1 MHFFYRQFSS
11 YPHGYCPIPHLYGQ
25 QTTAAAAAIAAG
37 DSETASALLAP
48 NVLAVQQAKAQQ
60 ANAPWVE
67 LNEEKSIQK
76 AMQVMRDYQR
86 PDRRDRDNKPGKRKR
101 SNLPR
106 GGGLVVGAGAGGAG
120 DDVGAGV
127 GGVAGGTPNS
137 QADGYDEQMREQH
150 VEAAALAEA
159 YEAKGSG
166 NAADD
171 AAAAAAAGGNEVL
184 PQADANVYAEGCTN
198 GIIPT
203 NVDVLTGRGA
213 FINDHPGNKYWRT
226 LAKQGKARF
235 DAGDQTDKKEVA
247 MEIVRAVTNQT
258 PTGGRFL
265 RKIDPTPAT
274 GKKGKAARAFA
285 LTPRG
290 FQGPWEVMD
299 EAEARVKTIQT
310 LRDMGRDKS
319 KNKKR
324 RTSAPPS
331 ASKPAP
337 AAAMPELPPVGA
349 GAAQEPDY
357 TKPLAED
364 MTQQQ
369 QQMVTNPVMVGDEHA
384 AV

>member
-1 MHFFYRQFSS
+1 ME
-11 YPHGYCPIPHLYGQ
+11 G
-25 QTTAAAAAIAAG
+25 G
-37 DSETASALLAP
+37 DGT
-48 NVLAVQQAKAQQ
+48 
-60 ANAPWVE
+60 
-67 LNEEKSIQK
+67 
-76 AMQVMRDYQR
+76 D
-86 PDRRDRDNKPGKRKR
+86 
-101 SNLPR
+101 
-106 GGGLVVGAGAGGAG
+106 GG
-120 DDVGAGV
+120 GV
-127 GGVAGGTPNS
+127 GGVAGTPNS

-150 VEAAALAEA
+150 VEAAALGEA
-159 YEAKGSG
+159 YEAKG
-166 NAADD
+166 NAADE
-171 AAAAAAAGGNEVL
+171 AAAAAAGANGTEVL

-258 PTGGRFL
+258 PTAGRFL

-299 EAEARVKTIQT
+299 ETEARVKTIQT
-310 LRDMGRDKS
+310 LRDMGRDKC

-331 ASKPAP
+331 ATKPAP
-337 AAAMPELPPVGA
+337 AAASAAMPELPPAGTGA
-349 GAAQEPDY
+349 GQEPDY
-357 TKPLAED
+357 TTPLAED
-364 MTQQQ
+364 LAQQQ
-369 QQMVTNPVMVGDEHA
+369 QQMVTNPVIVGDDHA